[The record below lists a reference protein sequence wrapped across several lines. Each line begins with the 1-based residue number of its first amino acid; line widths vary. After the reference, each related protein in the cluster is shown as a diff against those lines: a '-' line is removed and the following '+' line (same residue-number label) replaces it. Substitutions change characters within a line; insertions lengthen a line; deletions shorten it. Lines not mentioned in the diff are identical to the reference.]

1 MFERIFCQS
10 LLFLFIH
17 TKWRKSS
24 LAWLVCPCNFNL
36 KILLWILKWYTSQQ
50 TKSQKLRAHQAD
62 ELHCKR
68 RRSYR
73 LNLMLSDLRENGILL
88 KKTLFPTAN
97 IEQLTVHNPSQCRF
111 FEKNPLWCAIPTKF
125 ADQIKIE
132 NKREIETVSLHWFNR
147 HGNLYRISVGSTD
160 ITAFPSR

>member
-50 TKSQKLRAHQAD
+50 TNSQMLRD
-62 ELHCKR
+62 ELQCKR
-68 RRSYR
+68 KRSYR
-73 LNLMLSDLRENGILL
+73 LKLMLSDLRENGILL
-88 KKTLFPTAN
+88 EKKTLFPTAN

-111 FEKNPLWCAIPTKF
+111 FKKKTRFDVRFHTKF